1 MAVMEE
7 KDNSKKIWTIPN
19 MLTILRILLI
29 PVFLWVYLG
38 LDDQYLA
45 LGVLAFSF
53 FTDFLDGF
61 IARKYHMISEF
72 GKALDPVADKLNQ
85 ASILFG
91 LCFKYPRM
99 LIPLIIMFVKEIYL
113 GILMLIVIKSS
124 GHVFQA
130 EWYGKVTTFLLY
142 FCMAVHLIWP
152 GRMPDT
158 ISWII
163 LGVAVGFQ
171 LLSGVLYTIRNNR
184 LVRRFK
190 DEAPAEADGA
200 PD

>member
-1 MAVMEE
+1 MEE